1 MKFVS
6 RREYVTF
13 HSEGEC
19 DASFVSKYLG
29 RQDWGDAAES
39 DGFPGRLEIGQ
50 DTLNLGIHS
59 HVSSWNQFM
68 NYKMGPKRDAKSK
81 NSPLK
86 PKSDRFLAAPKP
98 PGITR
103 AMASSCLRTDRLFTA
118 HLEILALSESTL
130 LWASEA
136 SPTLLEESLP
146 SQEHY
151 GKGKE
156 KGRKGITLLYF
167 GQALRNS

>member
-6 RREYVTF
+6 RREDLTF

-59 HVSSWNQFM
+59 HVSSWKQH
-68 NYKMGPKRDAKSK
+68 KKS
-81 NSPLK
+81 
-86 PKSDRFLAAPKP
+86 
-98 PGITR
+98 I
-103 AMASSCLRTDRLFTA
+103 
-118 HLEILALSESTL
+118 HEILDGT
-130 LWASEA
+130 
-136 SPTLLEESLP
+136 
-146 SQEHY
+146 
-151 GKGKE
+151 KGQS
-156 KGRKGITLLYF
+156 RKIHL
-167 GQALRNS
+167 